1 MSGMK
6 DYAKTM
12 FERHCGPGIR
22 FDSATVLPS
31 GTIDIA
37 FTITATGKR
46 KVIGTKPVSTGRN
59 GVEQAAEQAGRFAAL
74 MAEQTR
80 AA

>member
-1 MSGMK
+1 MTKMTG
-6 DYAKTM
+6 YAKTM
-12 FERHCGPGIR
+12 FERHCGLGIR

-31 GTIDIA
+31 GVVEIA

-46 KVIGTKPVSTGRN
+46 RIIGTKPTSAGRN
-59 GVEQAAEQAGRFAAL
+59 GVEQAAQDAGRLAAI
-74 MAEQTR
+74 MAESR